1 MGRRVPFFLDDAE
14 GSFLPFSVMTT
25 GLWVAVSGIPPSGLI
40 HAIPPACRRRVEVLA
55 TPTLEDAGD
64 EVLLHG
70 PEWSVDG
77 ATSFV
82 PSIAALASAPL
93 GVRLE
98 LSVRTGGVWSP
109 FAAGVSLGG
118 ASFTPLAPVDGF
130 DVEVDVFR
138 TRGPVEAARL
148 RLRLRAE
155 EAPALLAERWMLTL
169 SAADDAP
176 ARSAPGPAGPAL
188 RLEVPPRSQMDADRA
203 IASRVCSPT
212 CVAMVLDYWRRS
224 SAPASLAA
232 EMFHPGVDLYGVWPA
247 AILAAGRRGLA
258 GYLLRF
264 PDWSAA
270 TWCLE
275 RGLPIT
281 ASVRYATGELTGAAV
296 AETPGHL
303 IVLTGWTGEEVLVND
318 PAASGAPSVP
328 RRYRLDE
335 LARVWLERTGIGYVI
350 FPV

>member
-1 MGRRVPFFLDDAE
+1 
-14 GSFLPFSVMTT
+14 MTT
-25 GLWVAVSGIPPSGLI
+25 GLWVGASGIPPSELI
-40 HAIPPACRRRVEVLA
+40 HAIPPACRRRVEALE
-55 TPTLEDAGD
+55 TPTLEDAVD
-64 EVLLHG
+64 DVLLPG
-70 PEWSVDG
+70 PEWVVSG
-77 ATSFV
+77 ATAFV
-82 PSIAALASAPL
+82 PSLAAVVSTPI

-98 LSVRTGGVWSP
+98 LSVRTGSGWSP
-109 FAAGVSLGG
+109 YAAGVSLGG
-118 ASFTPLAPVDGF
+118 AAFAPLPPVDGL
-130 DVEVDVFR
+130 DVDVDVFR

-148 RLRLRAE
+148 RLRLRRD
-155 EAPALLAERWMLTL
+155 EASALLAARWMLAL
-169 SAADDAP
+169 SAADGAP
-176 ARSAPGPAGPAL
+176 ARSASGPARPAL
-188 RLEVPPRSQMDADRA
+188 RLEVPPRSQMDAEPA

-224 SAPASLAA
+224 PTLASLAA

-264 PDWSAA
+264 PDWSSA

-275 RGLPIT
+275 RGLPII
-281 ASVRYATGELTGAAV
+281 ASVRYAAGELTGAAV

-303 IVLTGWTGEEVLVND
+303 IVLTGWAGDEALVND
-318 PAASGAPSVP
+318 PAASGVPSVP

>member
-1 MGRRVPFFLDDAE
+1 
-14 GSFLPFSVMTT
+14 MTT
-25 GLWVAVSGIPPSGLI
+25 GLWVGASGIPPSELI
-40 HAIPPACRRRVEVLA
+40 HAIPPACRRRVEALE

-64 EVLLHG
+64 DVLLPG
-70 PEWSVDG
+70 PEWVVSG
-77 ATSFV
+77 ATAFV
-82 PSIAALASAPL
+82 PSLAAVVSTPI

-98 LSVRTGGVWSP
+98 LSVRTGSGWSP
-109 FAAGVSLGG
+109 YAAGVSLGG
-118 ASFTPLAPVDGF
+118 AAFAPLPPVDGL
-130 DVEVDVFR
+130 DVDVDVFR

-148 RLRLRAE
+148 RLRLRAD
-155 EAPALLAERWMLTL
+155 EAPALLGERWMLAL
-169 SAADDAP
+169 SSADGGS
-176 ARSAPGPAGPAL
+176 ARSAPGPASPAL
-188 RLEVPPRSQMDADRA
+188 RLEVPPRSQMDADHA
-203 IASRVCSPT
+203 IAGRICSPT

-224 SAPASLAA
+224 ATLATLAA

-264 PDWSAA
+264 PDWSSA

-275 RGLPIT
+275 RGLPII
-281 ASVRYATGELTGAAV
+281 ASVRYAAGELTGAAV

-303 IVLTGWTGEEVLVND
+303 IVLTGWAGDEALVND
-318 PAASGAPSVP
+318 PAASGVPSVP

>member
-1 MGRRVPFFLDDAE
+1 
-14 GSFLPFSVMTT
+14 MTT
-25 GLWVAVSGIPPSGLI
+25 SLWVAASGIPPAGLI
-40 HAIPPACRRRVEVLA
+40 HAIPPACRRRVDVLEA
-55 TPTLEDAGD
+55 PTLEDTGG
-64 EVLLHG
+64 EVLLPG
-70 PEWSVDG
+70 PEWGVNG
-77 ATSFV
+77 ATAFV
-82 PSIAALASAPL
+82 PSLAAVVSAPI

-98 LSVRTGGVWSP
+98 LAVRSGGGWSP

-118 ASFTPLAPVDGF
+118 AIFPPLAPVDGL
-130 DVEVDVFR
+130 DVDVDVFR
-138 TRGPVEAARL
+138 AREPVEAARL
-148 RLRLRAE
+148 RLRLRPD
-155 EAPALLAERWMLTL
+155 EAPALLAERWMFAL
-169 SAADDAP
+169 SAADAAP
-176 ARSAPGPAGPAL
+176 ARSAPGAAGTAL
-188 RLEVPPRSQMDADRA
+188 RLEVPPRSQMDADPT
-203 IASRVCSPT
+203 IASRICSPT

-224 SAPASLAA
+224 PPLASLAA

-275 RGLPIT
+275 RGLPII
-281 ASVRYATGELTGAAV
+281 ASVRYAAGELTGAAV

-303 IVLTGWTGEEVLVND
+303 IVLTGWAGDEVLVND
-318 PAASGAPSVP
+318 PAASGVPSVP
-328 RRYRLDE
+328 RRYRLEE